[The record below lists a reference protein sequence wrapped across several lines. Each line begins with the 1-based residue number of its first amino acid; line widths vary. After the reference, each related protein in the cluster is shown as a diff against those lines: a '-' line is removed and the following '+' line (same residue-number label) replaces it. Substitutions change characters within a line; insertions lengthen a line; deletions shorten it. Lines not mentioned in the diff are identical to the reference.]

1 MCATVTEHPDTASVH
16 DPDREF
22 TGKYEDAGRVGAWLL
37 DRFYDS
43 VCRLLQPRLQE
54 GCSLLEVGC
63 GAGFSSQQLLK
74 WLPESGSFLGS
85 DVGQTLLDKA
95 ARRNPGARF
104 IRQSVYELAM
114 PDKSVDIIVML
125 EVLEHLDDPG
135 RALAELR
142 RVAKRAVILST
153 PREPLWRFLN
163 FCRGK
168 YVRDFGNTPGHV
180 QQWSSGGLCREVASH
195 FEVVGMEQP
204 VPWTVLSL
212 KPRP

>member
-1 MCATVTEHPDTASVH
+1 MCATVIEPFRSGTD

-22 TGKYEDAGRVGAWLL
+22 TGKYEEAGLIGGWLL

-43 VCRLLQPRLQE
+43 VRRLLRPHLHD

-63 GAGFSSQQLLK
+63 GAGFSSQRLLS
-74 WLPESGSFLGS
+74 WLPASGSFLGS

-95 ARRNPGARF
+95 ACRNPGASF
-104 IRQSVYELAM
+104 VRQSVYELAA

-125 EVLEHLDDPG
+125 EVLEHLDDPR

-142 RVAKRAVILST
+142 RVARQAVILST

-168 YVRDFGNTPGHV
+168 YLLDFGNTPGHV
-180 QQWSSGGLCREVASH
+180 QHWSSAGLCREVASH
-195 FEVVGMEQP
+195 FDVVGMERP

-212 KPRP
+212 QPRQ